1 MYSPDV
7 APPTSVLHLLKEPSE
22 TFVGTDV
29 RVSGD
34 VNSRRSLRLFEYLV
48 SGSVQSLRFSDV
60 SLSPSNAQWGQAWTL
75 EECPGD
81 QRRCQIT
88 GSSSILCT
96 PIPKRECLPSGNP
109 QTTGYLLGWTC
120 TISQIHLKVCKGHKW
135 TNHAE
140 HGYIQQKHKVSQ
152 RNPCKRSFSS
162 GHRAV
167 DTCRY
172 HIILLQGNKSWR
184 LR

>member
-1 MYSPDV
+1 MYSPNV

-140 HGYIQQKHKVSQ
+140 HGTTFNKNTRFHNETHASAH
-152 RNPCKRSFSS
+152 S
-162 GHRAV
+162 
-167 DTCRY
+167 
-172 HIILLQGNKSWR
+172 LLVTGR
-184 LR
+184 